1 MNPRFSYI
9 YRRGCHSSSQPAGR
23 AHGLLFLSA
32 VLRGWYADGG
42 LRSLSVSPDYLYNY
56 TSFSQNGTLKYL
68 KFVRCFVRKNQNQS
82 RANCAFLS
90 SCTLFYRFSSEHAV
104 KSAKNT
110 SAASTEKNASKIPH
124 SPSAI
129 ESCPRPGLGQGQE
142 SVDNVNSIP
151 KQHSC
156 SDFIETGGVYL
167 GFDTLRGRKFPH
179 GNFRTTRVLHIQN
192 TDCRKNDSFSTV
204 SYRPNDFSAPYI
216 SGRRSRNTPHEWRI
230 SRIAS
235 RSKVCVSTPS
245 FSRSACS
252 TSAPVSSAMNDE
264 P

>member
-9 YRRGCHSSSQPAGR
+9 IRRGCHSSSQLAGR

-56 TSFSQNGTLKYL
+56 TSFLQNSTLKYL
-68 KFVRCFVRKNQNQS
+68 KFVRCFVRKKQNQT

-90 SCTLFYRFSSEHAV
+90 SCTLFCRFSSEHAV

-151 KQHSC
+151 KQHSRSC
-156 SDFIETGGVYL
+156 ARAIEIAQR
-167 GFDTLRGRKFPH
+167 FHRNRGR
-179 GNFRTTRVLHIQN
+179 
-192 TDCRKNDSFSTV
+192 
-204 SYRPNDFSAPYI
+204 AP
-216 SGRRSRNTPHEWRI
+216 R
-230 SRIAS
+230 
-235 RSKVCVSTPS
+235 
-245 FSRSACS
+245 F
-252 TSAPVSSAMNDE
+252 
-264 P
+264 

>member
-9 YRRGCHSSSQPAGR
+9 IRRGCHSSSQLAGR

-56 TSFSQNGTLKYL
+56 TSFLQNSTLKYL

-90 SCTLFYRFSSEHAV
+90 SCTLFCRFSSEHAV

-129 ESCPRPGLGQGQE
+129 ESCPRPGLRRGQE

-151 KQHSC
+151 KQ
-156 SDFIETGGVYL
+156 
-167 GFDTLRGRKFPH
+167 LRECNR
-179 GNFRTTRVLHIQN
+179 NRTAISSKPGACASVLI
-192 TDCRKNDSFSTV
+192 
-204 SYRPNDFSAPYI
+204 P
-216 SGRRSRNTPHEWRI
+216 
-230 SRIAS
+230 
-235 RSKVCVSTPS
+235 
-245 FSRSACS
+245 
-252 TSAPVSSAMNDE
+252 
-264 P
+264 

>member
-56 TSFSQNGTLKYL
+56 TSFLQNSTLKYL
-68 KFVRCFVRKNQNQS
+68 KFIRCFVRKKQNQTRS
-82 RANCAFLS
+82 NCAFFS
-90 SCTLFYRFSSEHAV
+90 SCTLFCRFSSEHAV
-104 KSAKNT
+104 KSAKKHLCRIT
-110 SAASTEKNASKIPH
+110 QKRTLLKIPH

-151 KQHSC
+151 KQHSRSC
-156 SDFIETGGVYL
+156 ARAIEIVQR
-167 GFDTLRGRKFPH
+167 FHRNRG
-179 GNFRTTRVLHIQN
+179 
-192 TDCRKNDSFSTV
+192 
-204 SYRPNDFSAPYI
+204 
-216 SGRRSRNTPHEWRI
+216 
-230 SRIAS
+230 
-235 RSKVCVSTPS
+235 CVPR
-245 FSRSACS
+245 F
-252 TSAPVSSAMNDE
+252 
-264 P
+264 